1 MQFRFG
7 IEHEVAFLNATG
19 VFADFTNTTF
29 ERFDRIIQKLPYC
42 DRDATYLR
50 SGDSGIR
57 KKRWYIEG
65 FERFSPEG
73 ALIDCLPKGIEI
85 RTSVY
90 DCVDQ
95 TIAALTRDY
104 DLLVKT
110 ASDQGFRPIPIS
122 FNPIQTAFIPSPPLN
137 AYECAEGY
145 DSPFEQLP
153 MLSYGPDLNFSF
165 SPWSAAQVID
175 MARKLIFYSPY
186 LLPFS
191 YSSSYYGGSLWHG
204 LSVRTYY
211 RSPIRPA
218 LLVYLENIQDF
229 DRVKLPWL
237 RPAKLPA
244 EAGRIEFKAFDTC
257 GDFEIYRGLLT
268 LLKGMVLDRQLLGR
282 ATMPDVELHRR
293 SAVLGFRCASIR
305 SMVQQVLQ
313 QVKRVLN
320 REEVGCLEALEAI
333 LQDRSLTGRTNSMHN
348 QLAI

>member
-1 MQFRFG
+1 MQFQFG
-7 IEHEVAFLNATG
+7 IEHEVAFLNAAG

-29 ERFDRIIQKLPYC
+29 EMFDRIIQKLPYC
-42 DRDATYLR
+42 DQDATYLR

-57 KKRWYIEG
+57 RKRWYIEG

-73 ALIDCLPKGIEI
+73 KLIDCLPKGIEI
-85 RTSVY
+85 RTSVH
-90 DCVDQ
+90 DGIDQ
-95 TIAALTRDY
+95 TIAALRGDY
-104 DLLVKT
+104 DLLVNT
-110 ASDQGFRPIPIS
+110 ACEEGFRPLPIS
-122 FNPIQTAFIPSPPLN
+122 FNPIQTAFIPNPPLN
-137 AYECAEGY
+137 AYECAQGY

-153 MLSYGPDLNFSF
+153 MLSYGPDLNLSF
-165 SPWSAAQVID
+165 SPWSAEQVID
-175 MARKLIFYSPY
+175 IARKLIFYSPY

-191 YSSSYYGGSLWHG
+191 YGSSYYGGDLWHG

-229 DRVKLPWL
+229 DTIKLPWL

-257 GDFEIYRGLLT
+257 GDFAIYRGLLT
-268 LLKGMVLDRQLLGR
+268 LLKGLVLDRQLLGR
-282 ATMPDVELHRR
+282 ATLPDLELHSR
-293 SAVLGFRCASIR
+293 SAVLGYGCAGIR

-320 REEVGCLEALEAI
+320 REEVDCLEVLEAN
-333 LQDRSLTGRTNSMHN
+333 LQDRSLTGRANPMDHKLT
-348 QLAI
+348 I